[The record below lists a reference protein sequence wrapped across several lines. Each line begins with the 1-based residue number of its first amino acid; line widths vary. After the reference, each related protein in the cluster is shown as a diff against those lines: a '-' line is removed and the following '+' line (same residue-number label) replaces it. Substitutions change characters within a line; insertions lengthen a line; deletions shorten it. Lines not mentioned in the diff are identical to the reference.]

1 MVRKK
6 IGIFQKFLAQVG
18 KRLQWWRAEKMDLY
32 VLALMARE
40 TVIKYRELLNGNL
53 PEAVNTLKEQFASS
67 ARTYL
72 QTFMSQLKLIVSK
85 DLSDITIMSDVSLYS
100 ILGPDYK
107 QFFSNVRYVAA
118 DDPNNAEKLHKF
130 VTLSPKCVLC
140 SVIGDLKMEEY
151 IGTGYGEIISYALA
165 SLLELIFEYIGTP
178 YTIELKETRCFLT
191 GSPFGE
197 GIMYLHE
204 KKT

>member
-18 KRLQWWRAEKMDLY
+18 KRMQWWHTEKMDLY

-40 TVIKYRELLNGNL
+40 TVVKYREILNGDL
-53 PEAVNTLKEQFASS
+53 KEAINTLKEQFASS

-72 QTFMSQLKLIVSK
+72 QTFMGQLKLIVSK
-85 DLSDITIMSDVSLYS
+85 DLSDITTMSDVSLYS

-107 QFFSNVRYVAA
+107 KFFSSTIYVPP
-118 DDPNNAEKLHKF
+118 DDPNNADKVPKF
-130 VTLSPKCVLC
+130 ITVSPKCVMC
-140 SVIGDLKMEEY
+140 AVIGDLNMEEY
-151 IGTGYGEIISYALA
+151 RGTGYGEIISHALA

-178 YTIELKETRCFLT
+178 YKIELKETRCFLE
-191 GSPFGE
+191 GSPYGE
-197 GIMYLHE
+197 GVMLLRE
-204 KKT
+204 NKT

>member
-18 KRLQWWRAEKMDLY
+18 KRLQWWHAQKMDLY

-40 TVIKYRELLNGNL
+40 TVVKYRELLNGNL

-72 QTFMSQLKLIVSK
+72 QSFMGQLKLIVST
-85 DLSDITIMSDVSLYS
+85 DLNDITTMSDVSLYS

-107 QFFSNVRYVAA
+107 HFFSNIKYLAA
-118 DDPNNAEKLHKF
+118 DDPNNKEKLHQF
-130 VTLSPKCVLC
+130 ITVSPKCVMC
-140 SVIGDLKMEEY
+140 SVIGDLKTEEY
-151 IGTGYGEIISYALA
+151 KDTEYGSIISYALA

-178 YTIELKETRCFLT
+178 YTIELKETRCFLR

-197 GIMYLHE
+197 GIMYLHP